1 MKTLSKLIFGVLLTI
16 APVFLGSAM
25 AADTKLVLEKF
36 FVGNLS
42 AKGEFTNIWTGN
54 KRGLTVEMKGRW
66 NGTAL
71 ELVEDFVY
79 SDGEKD
85 KKTWIF
91 TKLGDGVY
99 SGLREDVTIPADVR
113 QVGDAIAFSY
123 TARIKTSDG
132 GGMDLSFY
140 DKLEMIDAKTVRN
153 TADVYWLGFIKVGE
167 VELIISRAK

>member
-1 MKTLSKLIFGVLLTI
+1 MKTLPKLIFGVLLTI

-36 FVGNLS
+36 FSGNLS
-42 AKGEFTNIWTGN
+42 AKGAFTNVWTGS

-66 NGTAL
+66 TGTTL
-71 ELVEDFVY
+71 ELLEDFTY

-99 SGLREDVTIPADVR
+99 SGVREDVTTPADVR

-140 DKLEMIDAKTVRN
+140 DRLEMIDAKTVRN

-167 VELIISRAK
+167 VELIITRAK

>member
-1 MKTLSKLIFGVLLTI
+1 MKALSKLVFGILLTI
-16 APVFLGSAM
+16 SPVFLGSAM
-25 AADTKLVLEKF
+25 AADTTLVLEKF

-42 AKGEFTNIWTGN
+42 AKGEFTNIWSGN

-66 NGTAL
+66 NGSVL

-99 SGLREDVTIPADVR
+99 SGLREDVTTPANVR
-113 QVGDAIAFSY
+113 QDGDAITFSY

-140 DKLEMIDAKTVRN
+140 DRLEMIDAKTVRN

-167 VELIISRAK
+167 VELIITRAK

>member
-1 MKTLSKLIFGVLLTI
+1 
-16 APVFLGSAM
+16 M

-79 SDGEKD
+79 SDG
-85 KKTWIF
+85 
-91 TKLGDGVY
+91 
-99 SGLREDVTIPADVR
+99 
-113 QVGDAIAFSY
+113 
-123 TARIKTSDG
+123 
-132 GGMDLSFY
+132 
-140 DKLEMIDAKTVRN
+140 
-153 TADVYWLGFIKVGE
+153 
-167 VELIISRAK
+167 